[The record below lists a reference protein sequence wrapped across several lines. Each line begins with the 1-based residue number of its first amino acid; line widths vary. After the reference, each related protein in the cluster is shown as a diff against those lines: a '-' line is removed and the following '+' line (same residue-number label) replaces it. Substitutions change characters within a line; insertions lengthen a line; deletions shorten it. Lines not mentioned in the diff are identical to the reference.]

1 MSRQTSPTLP
11 EIVVKTI
18 VTHTVTYF
26 IMGLLALTLLDYAG
40 FFADSSLN
48 VMMRP
53 TDDPWVM
60 AGPLFQPRRGT
71 FGPAPG
77 SIEGMLFTIFPL
89 WVHLR
94 SLPEV
99 LLQSL
104 FLALILVYW
113 VNHPQKKWLTWVM
126 GIAFVILM
134 SFPILGLLVGQPQ

>member
-1 MSRQTSPTLP
+1 
-11 EIVVKTI
+11 
-18 VTHTVTYF
+18 
-26 IMGLLALTLLDYAG
+26 
-40 FFADSSLN
+40 
-48 VMMRP
+48 
-53 TDDPWVM
+53 
-60 AGPLFQPRRGT
+60 
-71 FGPAPG
+71 
-77 SIEGMLFTIFPL
+77 MLFTIFPL